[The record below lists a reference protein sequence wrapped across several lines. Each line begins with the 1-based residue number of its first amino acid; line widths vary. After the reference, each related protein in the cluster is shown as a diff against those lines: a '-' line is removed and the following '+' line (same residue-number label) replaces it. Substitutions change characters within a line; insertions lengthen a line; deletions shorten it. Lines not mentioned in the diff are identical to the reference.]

1 MKKTF
6 TRRDSLKLMGSAVV
20 GSQLVGGAQPLA
32 AHVHGAPA
40 GALAGERVGARA
52 VGRSE
57 TRVDEDLRGIFV
69 ILSTPYTETGAVH
82 YEDLAFQVE
91 WLDRAG
97 AHGLVWPQNS
107 SDYPRLTTAEIKRGM
122 EVLTRA
128 NRGRSL
134 TLVLGV
140 QQDSTP
146 EMVELATFAEG
157 LEPDMMIAMPP
168 KVGDS
173 LEDYREYYHALA
185 RVTARPIMIQTS
197 PNRPG
202 IEFKTDFIKEL
213 ADAYPNLGYVKE
225 EVQPVFDRIQAMV
238 GQPQIRRLYS
248 AMRGRYFAYD
258 LRLGVDGLVSGM
270 AMYAEVFA
278 QMWTASREEDWDTVR
293 DLHGRLLVM
302 LTCETEI
309 PGAGRYLLQRR
320 GIFTTRHQRGRNY
333 SLSAVQIAEIE
344 HNLKG
349 LEPYLM
355 EVPSRR
361 A

>member
-1 MKKTF
+1 MKNKY

-20 GSQLVGGAQPLA
+20 GSQLVRGAQPLDA
-32 AHVHGAPA
+32 QTDGV
-40 GALAGERVGARA
+40 RA
-52 VGRSE
+52 VRAVS
-57 TRVDEDLRGIFV
+57 VDEDMRGIFV
-69 ILSTPYTETGAVH
+69 IMSTPYTESGAVH
-82 YEDLAFQVE
+82 YDDLAFQVE

-107 SDYPRLTTAEIKRGM
+107 SDYPRLTTEEIRRGF
-122 EVLTRA
+122 EVLTEA

-146 EMVELATFAEG
+146 EMVAQATFAEG

-173 LEDYREYYHALA
+173 LEDYREYYSALA
-185 RVTARPIMIQTS
+185 EVTSRPIMIQTS

-202 IEFKTDFIKEL
+202 LEFKTDFIKEL
-213 ADAYPNLGYVKE
+213 ADQYPNLGYVKE
-225 EVQPVFDRIQAMV
+225 EVQPVFERIQALV
-238 GQPQIRRLYS
+238 GQPQIKRVYS

-278 QMWTASREEDWDTVR
+278 RMWAASREGDWDAVR
-293 DLHGRLLVM
+293 DIHGKLLVM

-320 GIFTTRHQRGRNY
+320 GIFTTAAQRGRNY
-333 SLSAVQIAEIE
+333 TLSQVEIDEIE
-344 HNLKG
+344 HNLRG
-349 LEPYLM
+349 LEPYLIR
-355 EVPSRR
+355 VPSRG

>member
-1 MKKTF
+1 MKKTY

-20 GSQLVGGAQPLA
+20 GSQVVGGTQPLA
-32 AHVHGAPA
+32 AHTDG
-40 GALAGERVGARA
+40 
-52 VGRSE
+52 
-57 TRVDEDLRGIFV
+57 TRVVASGSTPAAEDMRGIFV
-69 ILSTPYTETGAVH
+69 ILSTPYTESGAVH
-82 YEDLAFQVE
+82 YDDLAFQVE
-91 WLDRAG
+91 WLDHAG
-97 AHGLVWPQNS
+97 SHGLVWPQNS
-107 SDYPRLTTAEIKRGM
+107 SDYPRLTTEEIKRGM

-173 LEDYREYYHALA
+173 LEDYREYYTALA
-185 RVTARPIMIQTS
+185 RVTSRPIMIQTS
-197 PNRPG
+197 PNRPDVVF
-202 IEFKTDFIKEL
+202 ETDFILEL
-213 ADAYPNLGYVKE
+213 ADEYPNLGYVKE
-225 EVQPVFDRIQAMV
+225 EVQPVFDRIQALV
-238 GQPQIRRLYS
+238 GQPQIQRVYS
-248 AMRGRYFAYD
+248 AMRGRHFGYD

-270 AMYAEVFA
+270 CMYAEVFA
-278 QMWTASREEDWDTVR
+278 QMWAASRADDWDAVR
-293 DLHGRLLVM
+293 DIHGKLLVM

-309 PGAGRYLLQRR
+309 PGAGRYLLHRR
-320 GIFTTRHQRGRNY
+320 GIFSTRTQRGRNY
-333 SLSAVQIAEIE
+333 SLSDVQIAEIE
-344 HNLKG
+344 HNLRG

>member
-1 MKKTF
+1 MKNKY

-20 GSQLVGGAQPLA
+20 GSQLVRGAQPLDA
-32 AHVHGAPA
+32 QTDGV
-40 GALAGERVGARA
+40 RA
-52 VGRSE
+52 VRAVS
-57 TRVDEDLRGIFV
+57 VDEDMRGIFV
-69 ILSTPYTETGAVH
+69 IMSTPYTESGAVH
-82 YEDLAFQVE
+82 YDDLAFQVE

-107 SDYPRLTTAEIKRGM
+107 SDYPRLTTEEIRRGF
-122 EVLTRA
+122 EVLTEA

-146 EMVELATFAEG
+146 EMVAQATFAEG

-173 LEDYREYYHALA
+173 LEDYREYYSALA
-185 RVTARPIMIQTS
+185 EVTSRPIMIQTS

-202 IEFKTDFIKEL
+202 LEFKTDFIKEL
-213 ADAYPNLGYVKE
+213 ADQYPNLGYVKE
-225 EVQPVFDRIQAMV
+225 EVQPVFERIQALV
-238 GQPQIRRLYS
+238 GQPQIKRVYS

-278 QMWTASREEDWDTVR
+278 QMWAASREGDWDAVR
-293 DLHGRLLVM
+293 DIHGKLLVM

-320 GIFTTRHQRGRNY
+320 GIFTTAAQRGRNY
-333 SLSAVQIAEIE
+333 TLSQVEIDEIE
-344 HNLKG
+344 HNLRG
-349 LEPYLM
+349 LEPYLIR
-355 EVPSRR
+355 VPSRG

>member
-1 MKKTF
+1 MKNKY

-20 GSQLVGGAQPLA
+20 GSQLVRGAQPLDA
-32 AHVHGAPA
+32 QTDGVRTV
-40 GALAGERVGARA
+40 RVG
-52 VGRSE
+52 S
-57 TRVDEDLRGIFV
+57 VDEDMRGIFV
-69 ILSTPYTETGAVH
+69 IMSTPYTESGAVH
-82 YEDLAFQVE
+82 YDDLAFQVE

-107 SDYPRLTTAEIKRGM
+107 SDYPRLTTEEIRRGF
-122 EVLTRA
+122 EVLTEA

-146 EMVELATFAEG
+146 EMVAQATFAEG

-173 LEDYREYYHALA
+173 LEDYREYYSALA
-185 RVTARPIMIQTS
+185 EVTSRPIMIQTS

-202 IEFKTDFIKEL
+202 LEFKTDFIKEL
-213 ADAYPNLGYVKE
+213 ADQYPNLGYVKE
-225 EVQPVFDRIQAMV
+225 EVQPVFERIQALV
-238 GQPQIRRLYS
+238 GQPQIKRVYS

-278 QMWTASREEDWDTVR
+278 QMWAASREGDWDAVR
-293 DLHGRLLVM
+293 DIHGKLLVM

-320 GIFTTRHQRGRNY
+320 GIFTTAAQRGRNY
-333 SLSAVQIAEIE
+333 TLSQVEIDEIE
-344 HNLKG
+344 HNLRG
-349 LEPYLM
+349 LEPYLIR
-355 EVPSRR
+355 VPSRG

>member
-1 MKKTF
+1 MKNKY

-20 GSQLVGGAQPLA
+20 GSQLVRGAQPLDA
-32 AHVHGAPA
+32 QTDGV
-40 GALAGERVGARA
+40 RA
-52 VGRSE
+52 VRAVS
-57 TRVDEDLRGIFV
+57 VDEDMRGIFV
-69 ILSTPYTETGAVH
+69 IMSTPYTESGAVH
-82 YEDLAFQVE
+82 YDDLAFQVE

-107 SDYPRLTTAEIKRGM
+107 SDYPRLTTEEIRRGF
-122 EVLTRA
+122 EVLTEA

-146 EMVELATFAEG
+146 EMVAQATFAEG

-173 LEDYREYYHALA
+173 LEDYREYYSALA
-185 RVTARPIMIQTS
+185 EVTSRPIMIQTS

-202 IEFKTDFIKEL
+202 LEFKTDFIKEL
-213 ADAYPNLGYVKE
+213 ADQYPNLGYVKE
-225 EVQPVFDRIQAMV
+225 EVQPVFERIRALV
-238 GQPQIRRLYS
+238 GQPQIKRVYS

-278 QMWTASREEDWDTVR
+278 QMWAASREGDWDAVR
-293 DLHGRLLVM
+293 DIHGKLLVM

-320 GIFTTRHQRGRNY
+320 GIFTTAAQRGRNY
-333 SLSAVQIAEIE
+333 TLSQVEIDEIE
-344 HNLKG
+344 HNLRG
-349 LEPYLM
+349 LEPYLIR
-355 EVPSRR
+355 VPSRG

>member
-1 MKKTF
+1 MKNKY

-20 GSQLVGGAQPLA
+20 GSQLVRGAPPLDAQP
-32 AHVHGAPA
+32 A
-40 GALAGERVGARA
+40 GVRTVRAG
-52 VGRSE
+52 S
-57 TRVDEDLRGIFV
+57 VDEDMRGIFV
-69 ILSTPYTETGAVH
+69 IMSTPYTESGAVH
-82 YEDLAFQVE
+82 YDDLAFQVE

-107 SDYPRLTTAEIKRGM
+107 SDYPRLTTEEIRRGF
-122 EVLTRA
+122 EVLTEA

-146 EMVELATFAEG
+146 EMVAQATFAEG

-173 LEDYREYYHALA
+173 LEDYREYYSALA
-185 RVTARPIMIQTS
+185 EVTSRPIMIQTS

-202 IEFKTDFIKEL
+202 LEFKTDFIKEL
-213 ADAYPNLGYVKE
+213 ADQYPNLGYVKE
-225 EVQPVFDRIQAMV
+225 EVQPVFERIQALV
-238 GQPQIRRLYS
+238 GQPQIKRVYS

-278 QMWTASREEDWDTVR
+278 RMWAASREGDWDAVR
-293 DLHGRLLVM
+293 DIYGKLLVM

-320 GIFTTRHQRGRNY
+320 GIFTTAVQRGRNY
-333 SLSAVQIAEIE
+333 TLSQVEIDEIE
-344 HNLKG
+344 HNLRG
-349 LEPYLM
+349 LEPYLIR
-355 EVPSRR
+355 VPSRG

>member
-1 MKKTF
+1 MKNKY

-20 GSQLVGGAQPLA
+20 GSQLVRGAQPLDA
-32 AHVHGAPA
+32 QTDGVRTVRA
-40 GALAGERVGARA
+40 G
-52 VGRSE
+52 S
-57 TRVDEDLRGIFV
+57 VDEDMRGIFV
-69 ILSTPYTETGAVH
+69 IMSTPYTESGAVH
-82 YEDLAFQVE
+82 YDDLAFQVE

-107 SDYPRLTTAEIKRGM
+107 SDYPRLTTEEIRRGF
-122 EVLTRA
+122 EVLTEA

-146 EMVELATFAEG
+146 EMVAQATFAEG

-173 LEDYREYYHALA
+173 LEDYREYYSALA
-185 RVTARPIMIQTS
+185 EVTSRPIMIQTS

-202 IEFKTDFIKEL
+202 LEFKTDFIKEL
-213 ADAYPNLGYVKE
+213 ADQYPNLGYVKE
-225 EVQPVFDRIQAMV
+225 EVQPVFERIQALV
-238 GQPQIRRLYS
+238 GQPQIKRVYS

-278 QMWTASREEDWDTVR
+278 QMWAASREGDWDAVR
-293 DLHGRLLVM
+293 DIHGKLLVM

-320 GIFTTRHQRGRNY
+320 GIFTTATQRGRNY
-333 SLSAVQIAEIE
+333 TLSQVEIDEIE
-344 HNLKG
+344 HNLRG
-349 LEPYLM
+349 LEPYLIR
-355 EVPSRR
+355 VPSRG

>member
-1 MKKTF
+1 MKNKY

-20 GSQLVGGAQPLA
+20 GSQLVRGAQPLDA
-32 AHVHGAPA
+32 QTDGVRTVRA
-40 GALAGERVGARA
+40 G
-52 VGRSE
+52 S
-57 TRVDEDLRGIFV
+57 VDEDMRGIFV
-69 ILSTPYTETGAVH
+69 IMSTPYTESGAVH
-82 YEDLAFQVE
+82 YDDLAFQVE

-107 SDYPRLTTAEIKRGM
+107 SDYPRLTTEEIRRGF
-122 EVLTRA
+122 EVLTAA

-146 EMVELATFAEG
+146 EMVAQATFAEG

-173 LEDYREYYHALA
+173 LEDYREYYSALA
-185 RVTARPIMIQTS
+185 EVTSRPIMIQTS

-202 IEFKTDFIKEL
+202 LEFTTDFIKEL
-213 ADAYPNLGYVKE
+213 ADQHPNLGYVKE
-225 EVQPVFDRIQAMV
+225 EVQPVFERIQALV
-238 GQPQIRRLYS
+238 GQPQIKRVYS

-278 QMWTASREEDWDTVR
+278 RMWAASREGDWDAVR
-293 DLHGRLLVM
+293 DIHGKLLVM

-320 GIFTTRHQRGRNY
+320 GIFTTAAQRGRNY
-333 SLSAVQIAEIE
+333 TLSQVEIDEIE
-344 HNLKG
+344 HNLRG
-349 LEPYLM
+349 LEPYLIR
-355 EVPSRR
+355 VPSRG

>member
-1 MKKTF
+1 MKNKY

-20 GSQLVGGAQPLA
+20 GSQLVRGAQPLDA
-32 AHVHGAPA
+32 QTDGVRTVRA
-40 GALAGERVGARA
+40 G
-52 VGRSE
+52 S
-57 TRVDEDLRGIFV
+57 VDEDMRGIFV
-69 ILSTPYTETGAVH
+69 IMSTPYTESGAVH
-82 YEDLAFQVE
+82 YDDLAFQVE

-107 SDYPRLTTAEIKRGM
+107 SDYPRLTTEEIRRGF
-122 EVLTRA
+122 EVLTAA

-146 EMVELATFAEG
+146 EMVAQATFAEG

-173 LEDYREYYHALA
+173 LEDYREYYSALA
-185 RVTARPIMIQTS
+185 EVTSRPIMIQTS

-202 IEFKTDFIKEL
+202 LEFKTDFIKEL
-213 ADAYPNLGYVKE
+213 ADQYPNLGYVKE
-225 EVQPVFDRIQAMV
+225 EVQPVFERIQALV
-238 GQPQIRRLYS
+238 GQPQIKRVYS

-278 QMWTASREEDWDTVR
+278 QMWAASREGDWDAVR
-293 DLHGRLLVM
+293 DIHGKLLVM

-320 GIFTTRHQRGRNY
+320 GIFTTAAQRGRNY
-333 SLSAVQIAEIE
+333 TLSQVEIDEIE
-344 HNLKG
+344 HNLRG
-349 LEPYLM
+349 LEPYLIR
-355 EVPSRR
+355 VPSRG

>member
-1 MKKTF
+1 MKNKY

-20 GSQLVGGAQPLA
+20 GSQLVRGAQPLDA
-32 AHVHGAPA
+32 QTA
-40 GALAGERVGARA
+40 GVRTVRAG
-52 VGRSE
+52 S
-57 TRVDEDLRGIFV
+57 VDEDMRGIFV
-69 ILSTPYTETGAVH
+69 IMSTPYTESGAVH
-82 YEDLAFQVE
+82 YDDLAFQVE

-107 SDYPRLTTAEIKRGM
+107 SDYPRLTTEEIRRGF
-122 EVLTRA
+122 EVLTAA

-146 EMVELATFAEG
+146 EMVAQATFAEG

-173 LEDYREYYHALA
+173 LEDYREYYSALA
-185 RVTARPIMIQTS
+185 EVTSRPIMIQTS

-202 IEFKTDFIKEL
+202 LEFKTDFIKEL
-213 ADAYPNLGYVKE
+213 ADQYPNLGYVKE
-225 EVQPVFDRIQAMV
+225 EVQPVFERIQALV
-238 GQPQIRRLYS
+238 GQPQIKRVYS

-278 QMWTASREEDWDTVR
+278 RMWAASREGDWDAVR
-293 DLHGRLLVM
+293 DIHGKLLVM

-320 GIFTTRHQRGRNY
+320 GIFTTAAQRGRNY
-333 SLSAVQIAEIE
+333 TLSQVEIDEIE
-344 HNLKG
+344 HNLRG
-349 LEPYLM
+349 LEPYLIR
-355 EVPSRR
+355 VPSRG

>member
-1 MKKTF
+1 MKNKY

-20 GSQLVGGAQPLA
+20 GSQLVRGAQPLDA
-32 AHVHGAPA
+32 QTDGV
-40 GALAGERVGARA
+40 RA
-52 VGRSE
+52 VRAVS
-57 TRVDEDLRGIFV
+57 VDEDMRGIFV
-69 ILSTPYTETGAVH
+69 IMSTPYTESGAVH
-82 YEDLAFQVE
+82 YDDLAFQVE
-91 WLDRAG
+91 WLARAG

-107 SDYPRLTTAEIKRGM
+107 SDYPRLTTEEIRRGF
-122 EVLTRA
+122 EVLTEA

-146 EMVELATFAEG
+146 EMVAQATFAEG

-173 LEDYREYYHALA
+173 LEDYREYYSALA
-185 RVTARPIMIQTS
+185 EVTSRPIMIQTS

-202 IEFKTDFIKEL
+202 LEFKTDFIKEL
-213 ADAYPNLGYVKE
+213 ADQYPNLGYVKE
-225 EVQPVFDRIQAMV
+225 EVQPVFERIQALV
-238 GQPQIRRLYS
+238 GQPQIKRVYS

-278 QMWTASREEDWDTVR
+278 QMWAASREGDWDAVR
-293 DLHGRLLVM
+293 DIHGKLLVM

-320 GIFTTRHQRGRNY
+320 GIFTTAAQRGRNY
-333 SLSAVQIAEIE
+333 TLSQVEIDEIE
-344 HNLKG
+344 HNLRG
-349 LEPYLM
+349 LEPYLIR
-355 EVPSRR
+355 VPSRG

>member
-1 MKKTF
+1 MKKTY

-20 GSQLVGGAQPLA
+20 GSQVVGAARPLA
-32 AHVHGAPA
+32 AQTDG
-40 GALAGERVGARA
+40 
-52 VGRSE
+52 GRIVRPGTVSA
-57 TRVDEDLRGIFV
+57 DADMRGVFV
-69 ILSTPYTETGAVH
+69 ILSTPYTESGAVH
-82 YEDLAFQVE
+82 YDDLAFQVE
-91 WLDRAG
+91 WLDHAG

-107 SDYPRLTTAEIKRGM
+107 SDYPRLSTEEIRRGM
-122 EVLTRA
+122 EVLTDA
-128 NRGRSL
+128 NRGRPL
-134 TLVLGV
+134 TLALGV

-146 EMVELATFAEG
+146 EMVEQAKFAER

-173 LEDYREYYHALA
+173 LEDYREYYSALA
-185 RVTARPIMIQTS
+185 GVTSRPIMIQTQ
-197 PNRPG
+197 PNLPG
-202 IEFKTDFIKEL
+202 VQFTTDFILEL
-213 ADAYPNLGYVKE
+213 ASRYPNLGYVKE
-225 EVQPVFDRIQAMV
+225 EAQPVFERIQALV
-238 GQPQIRRLYS
+238 GQPQIQRVYS

-258 LRLGVDGLVSGM
+258 MRLGVDGLVSGM

-278 QMWTASREEDWDTVR
+278 QMWAASRAGDWDAVR
-293 DLHGRLLVM
+293 DIHGKLLVM

-320 GIFTTRHQRGRNY
+320 GIFSTRTQRGRNY
-333 SLSAVQIAEIE
+333 SFSQLQIDEIE

-355 EVPSRR
+355 QVPSRR

>member
-1 MKKTF
+1 
-6 TRRDSLKLMGSAVV
+6 MGR
-20 GSQLVGGAQPLA
+20 AQPLA
-32 AHVHGAPA
+32 AQTDRERIIAPGGWGAA
-40 GALAGERVGARA
+40 EDMRVA
-52 VGRSE
+52 
-57 TRVDEDLRGIFV
+57 EDMRGIFV
-69 ILSTPYTETGAVH
+69 ILSTPYTESGAVH
-82 YEDLAFQVE
+82 YDDLAFQVE
-91 WLDRAG
+91 WLDHAG

-107 SDYPRLTTAEIKRGM
+107 SDYPRLTTEEIRQGM
-122 EVLTRA
+122 EVLTQA

-140 QQDSTP
+140 QQDATR
-146 EMVELATFAEG
+146 EMVELATFAER

-173 LEDYREYYHALA
+173 LEDYREYYYALA
-185 RVTARPIMIQTS
+185 QVTSRPIMIQTS
-197 PNRPG
+197 PNRPDV
-202 IEFKTDFIKEL
+202 EFKTDFILEM
-213 ADAYPNLGYVKE
+213 ADKYPHLGYVKE

-238 GQPQIRRLYS
+238 GQPQIKRLYS

-278 QMWTASREEDWDTVR
+278 QMWTASREDDWDTVR
-293 DLHGRLLVM
+293 DLHGKLLVM

-320 GIFTTRHQRGRNY
+320 GIFTTRVQRGRDY
-333 SLSAVQIAEIE
+333 SLSQVQIDEIE

-349 LEPYLM
+349 LEPHLM
-355 EVPSRR
+355 RVPSRG

>member
-1 MKKTF
+1 MKNKY

-20 GSQLVGGAQPLA
+20 GSQLVRGAQPLDA
-32 AHVHGAPA
+32 QTDGVRTVRA
-40 GALAGERVGARA
+40 G
-52 VGRSE
+52 S
-57 TRVDEDLRGIFV
+57 VDEDMRGIFV
-69 ILSTPYTETGAVH
+69 IMSTPYTESGAVH
-82 YEDLAFQVE
+82 YDDLAFQVE

-107 SDYPRLTTAEIKRGM
+107 SDYPRLTTEEIRRGF
-122 EVLTRA
+122 EVLTAA

-146 EMVELATFAEG
+146 EMVAQATFAEG

-173 LEDYREYYHALA
+173 LEDYREYYSALA
-185 RVTARPIMIQTS
+185 EVTSRPIMIQTS

-202 IEFKTDFIKEL
+202 LEFKTDFIKEL
-213 ADAYPNLGYVKE
+213 ADQYPNLGYVKE
-225 EVQPVFDRIQAMV
+225 EVQPVFERIQALV
-238 GQPQIRRLYS
+238 GQPQIKRVYS

-278 QMWTASREEDWDTVR
+278 RMWAASREGDWDAVR
-293 DLHGRLLVM
+293 DIHGKLLVM

-320 GIFTTRHQRGRNY
+320 GIFTTAAQRGRNY
-333 SLSAVQIAEIE
+333 TLSQVEIDEIE
-344 HNLKG
+344 HNLRG
-349 LEPYLM
+349 LEPYLIR
-355 EVPSRR
+355 VPSRG

>member
-1 MKKTF
+1 MKNKY

-20 GSQLVGGAQPLA
+20 GSQLVRGAQPLDA
-32 AHVHGAPA
+32 QTDGVRTVRA
-40 GALAGERVGARA
+40 G
-52 VGRSE
+52 S
-57 TRVDEDLRGIFV
+57 VDEDMRGIFV
-69 ILSTPYTETGAVH
+69 IMSTPYTESGAVH
-82 YEDLAFQVE
+82 YDDLAFQVE

-107 SDYPRLTTAEIKRGM
+107 SDYPRLTTEEIRRGF
-122 EVLTRA
+122 EVLTAA

-146 EMVELATFAEG
+146 EMVAQATFAEG

-173 LEDYREYYHALA
+173 LEDYREYYSALA
-185 RVTARPIMIQTS
+185 EVTSRPIMIQTS

-202 IEFKTDFIKEL
+202 LEFKTDFIKEL
-213 ADAYPNLGYVKE
+213 ADQHPNLGYVKE
-225 EVQPVFDRIQAMV
+225 EVQPVFERIQALV
-238 GQPQIRRLYS
+238 GQPQIKRVYS

-278 QMWTASREEDWDTVR
+278 RMWAASREGDWDAVR
-293 DLHGRLLVM
+293 DIHGKLLVM

-320 GIFTTRHQRGRNY
+320 GIFTTAAQRGRNY
-333 SLSAVQIAEIE
+333 TLSQVEIDEIE
-344 HNLKG
+344 HNLRG
-349 LEPYLM
+349 LEPYLIR
-355 EVPSRR
+355 VPSRG

>member
-1 MKKTF
+1 MKNKY

-20 GSQLVGGAQPLA
+20 GSQLVRGAQPLDA
-32 AHVHGAPA
+32 QTDGV
-40 GALAGERVGARA
+40 RA
-52 VGRSE
+52 VRAVS
-57 TRVDEDLRGIFV
+57 VDEDMRGIFV
-69 ILSTPYTETGAVH
+69 IMSTPYTESGAVH
-82 YEDLAFQVE
+82 YDDLAFQVE

-107 SDYPRLTTAEIKRGM
+107 SDYPRLTTEEIRRGF
-122 EVLTRA
+122 EVLTAA

-146 EMVELATFAEG
+146 EMVTQATFAEG

-173 LEDYREYYHALA
+173 LEDYREYYSALA
-185 RVTARPIMIQTS
+185 EVTSRPIMIQTS

-202 IEFKTDFIKEL
+202 LEFKTDFIKEL
-213 ADAYPNLGYVKE
+213 ADQYPNLGYVKE
-225 EVQPVFDRIQAMV
+225 EVQPVFERIQALV
-238 GQPQIRRLYS
+238 GQPQIKRVYS

-278 QMWTASREEDWDTVR
+278 QMWAASREGDWDAVR
-293 DLHGRLLVM
+293 DIHGKLLVM

-320 GIFTTRHQRGRNY
+320 GIFTTAAQRGRNY
-333 SLSAVQIAEIE
+333 TLSQVEIDEIE
-344 HNLKG
+344 HNLRG
-349 LEPYLM
+349 LEPYLIR
-355 EVPSRR
+355 VPSRG